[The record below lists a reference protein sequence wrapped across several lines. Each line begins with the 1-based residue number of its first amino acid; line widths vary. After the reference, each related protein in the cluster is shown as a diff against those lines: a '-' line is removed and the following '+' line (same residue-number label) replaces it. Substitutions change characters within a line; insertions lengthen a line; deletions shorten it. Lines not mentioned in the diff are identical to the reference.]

1 MTMISK
7 LAGQIDGELFVL
19 ILIAIIII
27 VYFVYKEWPEFQ
39 KRVSKTSVK
48 EKEDE
53 AVGAG
58 IAKELEAIKK
68 SIDELKESMDEV
80 KDKQARDYR
89 RLNSLESETNRQR
102 QALTDSLMER
112 KLLMKG
118 ILACLD
124 GLEQQGCNHAV
135 SATKLEI
142 STYLNEAAHS
152 DDSNFA
158 VSGDY

>member
-1 MTMISK
+1 MISK

-27 VYFVYKEWPEFQ
+27 AYFIYKEWPEFQ
-39 KRVSKTSVK
+39 KRVSKSSVK
-48 EKEDE
+48 EREDE
-53 AVGAG
+53 AAEAG

-68 SIDELKESMDEV
+68 SIDELKESVNEV
-80 KDKQARDYR
+80 KEKQARDYR
-89 RLNSLESETNRQR
+89 RLNTLETETNRQR
-102 QALTDSLMER
+102 LALADSLKER

-124 GLEQQGCNHAV
+124 GLEQQGCNHTV
-135 SATKLEI
+135 SSTKLEI

-152 DDSNFA
+152 DDSSFSVISEN
-158 VSGDY
+158 